1 MAHIHE
7 LIDLTLSVYI
17 VHKNKV
23 LMIDHKTLGTWL
35 PIGGHVELDEDTDE
49 AIEREIKEE
58 SGLSVKLY
66 GSRHKKLSE
75 NSKPLTVP
83 QFIDIHRIEGKHR
96 HLNLTFFAYSKSDK
110 VKLASKEHNDIKW
123 FTAKE
128 LKSRDLRIRPWIRI
142 FALQALK
149 FFGKK

>member
-7 LIDLTLSVYI
+7 LIDLTVSVYI

-58 SGLSVKLY
+58 S
-66 GSRHKKLSE
+66 
-75 NSKPLTVP
+75 
-83 QFIDIHRIEGKHR
+83 
-96 HLNLTFFAYSKSDK
+96 
-110 VKLASKEHNDIKW
+110 
-123 FTAKE
+123 
-128 LKSRDLRIRPWIRI
+128 
-142 FALQALK
+142 
-149 FFGKK
+149 